1 MPQANQIVL
10 DSVTHLTDA
19 HRGKA
24 ALCASHGGHYAAY
37 YGATKAVSA
46 LILNDA
52 GVGRERVGF
61 SGSIYLERLGLPAA
75 TISSQSARIG
85 DGRDGHAN
93 GIISFVNAPAAK
105 LKLKV
110 GMRCREALDMLAT
123 AGLPPSPPP
132 PAEDEHR
139 TEIVDAGRGKTR
151 VIAMDSI
158 SLVATTDRQNIV
170 VTGSHGGLLGGRK
183 ETAIKFP
190 VAGVVCNDAGFGR
203 DNAGMSRLPVLD
215 ALGIPAACVSNFSA
229 RIGDGMSTYRDGY
242 VSALNE
248 AAKKAGGLIGQSCR
262 ELVAL
267 IVASAPSP

>member
-1 MPQANQIVL
+1 MPHRKQIVL

-19 HRGKA
+19 HRGMA

-37 YGATKAVSA
+37 VGATKAVAA

-61 SGSIYLERLGLPAA
+61 SGSIYLERLGVPAA

-93 GIISFVNAPAAK
+93 GILSFVNGPAAR

-110 GMRCREALDMLAT
+110 GMRCREALDILAL
-123 AGLPPSPPP
+123 AGLPPSPAPP
-132 PAEDEHR
+132 EEAEHR
-139 TEIVDAGRGKTR
+139 TEIVDAGRGRTR

-158 SLVATTDRQNIV
+158 SLVVNTDRQNIV

-190 VAGVVCNDAGFGR
+190 VSGVVCNDAGFGR
-203 DNAGMSRLPVLD
+203 DNAGVSRLPALE

-248 AAKKAGGLIGQSCR
+248 AARKVGGEIGQSCR
-262 ELVAL
+262 ELVGL
-267 IVASAPSP
+267 IVSAAKG